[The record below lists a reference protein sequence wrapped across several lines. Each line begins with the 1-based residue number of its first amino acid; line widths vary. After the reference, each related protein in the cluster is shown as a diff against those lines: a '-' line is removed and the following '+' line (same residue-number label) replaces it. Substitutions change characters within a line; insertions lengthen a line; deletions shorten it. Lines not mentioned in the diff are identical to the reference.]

1 MMTEEE
7 ADALLTHEALEILR
21 TPAPCELQL
30 PPPRTTRCATCQLVD
45 LRVYDGGR
53 PICPACLEYRLE
65 EAIQEQ
71 KELRARFADLE
82 KQLEDMVSAIAIAQ
96 EQRDTASSQRDAL
109 HRAATQ
115 LMDQLDST
123 GIETHLSSPPMM
135 CGVCDCLAMTADH
148 GGKTRCDAHL
158 NGGEDLTYASIW
170 RHLRKLVG
178 RGA

>member
-7 ADALLTHEALEILR
+7 ADALLTPEALEILR
-21 TPAPCELQL
+21 TPAPCELSL
-30 PPPRTTRCATCQLVD
+30 LPPRTIRCTTCQLVD
-45 LRVYDGGR
+45 IKVHGDGQQS
-53 PICPACLEYRLE
+53 CPACLEYRLE
-65 EAIQEQ
+65 VAVLEQ
-71 KELRARFADLE
+71 RDAVARLADMGR
-82 KQLEDMVSAIAIAQ
+82 QLEDTMSAIAIAQ
-96 EQRDTASSQRDAL
+96 EQRDTATSQRDAL
-109 HRAATQ
+109 YRAVTQ

-123 GIETHLSSPPMM
+123 GIDTHLSSPPMM

>member
-1 MMTEEE
+1 MKKGE
-7 ADALLTHEALEILR
+7 A
-21 TPAPCELQL
+21 Q
-30 PPPRTTRCATCQLVD
+30 Q
-45 LRVYDGGR
+45 
-53 PICPACLEYRLE
+53 

-96 EQRDTASSQRDAL
+96 EQRDTATSQRDAL
-109 HRAATQ
+109 YRAVTQ